1 MYASRDGLIWT
12 TADRAEMTVFS
23 DCARVTLYWDNGD
36 YAYVIE
42 DDETAARA
50 ALRRYGFNA

>member
-1 MYASRDGLIWT
+1 LIWT
-12 TADRAEMTVFS
+12 TADRAELTVFS

-42 DDETAARA
+42 DDEAQARA
-50 ALRRYGFNA
+50 ALRRYGFDA